1 MGFKENAEQHLQD
14 KLAPQARH
22 CKAVTIADGLS
33 TAEDRDWYLQ
43 VVLPDP
49 QGFSG
54 REVRN
59 LLRQEG
65 LEIAESTIFA
75 HRAHDC
81 GCSR

>member
-33 TAEDRDWYLQ
+33 VEDRDWYFK
-43 VVLPDP
+43 VVLPDS
-49 QGFSG
+49 QGFSA

-65 LEIAESTIFA
+65 LEIAESTILA
-75 HRAHDC
+75 HRAHNC